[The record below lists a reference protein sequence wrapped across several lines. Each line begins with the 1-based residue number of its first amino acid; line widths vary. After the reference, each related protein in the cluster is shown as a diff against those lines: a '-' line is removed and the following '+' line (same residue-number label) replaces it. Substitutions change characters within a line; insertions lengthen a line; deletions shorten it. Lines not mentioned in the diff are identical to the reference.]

1 MPDQDGSRDQFS
13 QSTPIL
19 FGVLAAIC
27 ATIMAILVWR
37 NEQTVAH
44 RETMAELNS
53 EADLIESL
61 LRQRTDALELIMR
74 GGGSLISGET
84 LPTDDQWQGYVS
96 GLDLGQRYPSV
107 VGLGFGPYVDRTDLP
122 RFQQEWKARTGQLIN
137 IRPWGV
143 RPEYAPLIY
152 LAPAT
157 AQTRSLIGMDMYVE
171 HVRHEAMQR
180 ALESGQPWLS
190 GPITLFLDKSD
201 AAVHS
206 MIFYTPIYRGG
217 MHPDAL
223 AARRTE
229 MVGWVYIPFRTQKFI
244 DMTVKSV
251 SRKMKL
257 RVSDV
262 TDAGNEAMIAEDR
275 GLRDKSFHRL
285 ISRSVPLY
293 GRVLRLDF
301 FGDND
306 AGTARSLWVLW
317 SGLPL
322 AFACGVI
329 AFLLVRTQARAN
341 VLARDMTR
349 AHARSEALFRSAM
362 VHSGIGMAL
371 LDDKGDIVEVNPV
384 FTRLFERDI
393 DALRG
398 MHFANLLDHGSV
410 GLVEQGEEG
419 GMRREIRRF
428 ARRNGELRHVALVYG
443 KIPDRDGV
451 DINLL
456 VQAEDISDRVRNEAR
471 IRALNRTLELRVDA
485 RTRELSEANQQ
496 LETFAYSVSHDL
508 RAPLRAIDGF
518 SRLLSDRHGDA
529 LDESARGYLARIR
542 EGARRMDDLIGA
554 ILAISRVS
562 RDSLQRQPL
571 DLSALV
577 REVVDELRVSEP
589 QRVAEVAIEPGLHAE
604 GDPSLLRTLMQN
616 LIGNAWKFTR
626 DREIAHIRFG
636 RDADGRYFVEDD
648 GVGFDPAYADKL
660 FQLFQRLHSESE
672 FSGYGIG
679 LASVR
684 RIVERHGGTIRAQG
698 EAGRGARFMFT
709 LPGIPREADDDHHQ
723 I

>member
-1 MPDQDGSRDQFS
+1 
-13 QSTPIL
+13 
-19 FGVLAAIC
+19 
-27 ATIMAILVWR
+27 
-37 NEQTVAH
+37 
-44 RETMAELNS
+44 
-53 EADLIESL
+53 
-61 LRQRTDALELIMR
+61 
-74 GGGSLISGET
+74 
-84 LPTDDQWQGYVS
+84 
-96 GLDLGQRYPSV
+96 
-107 VGLGFGPYVDRTDLP
+107 
-122 RFQQEWKARTGQLIN
+122 
-137 IRPWGV
+137 
-143 RPEYAPLIY
+143 
-152 LAPAT
+152 
-157 AQTRSLIGMDMYVE
+157 
-171 HVRHEAMQR
+171 
-180 ALESGQPWLS
+180 
-190 GPITLFLDKSD
+190 
-201 AAVHS
+201 
-206 MIFYTPIYRGG
+206 
-217 MHPDAL
+217 
-223 AARRTE
+223 
-229 MVGWVYIPFRTQKFI
+229 
-244 DMTVKSV
+244 
-251 SRKMKL
+251 
-257 RVSDV
+257 
-262 TDAGNEAMIAEDR
+262 
-275 GLRDKSFHRL
+275 
-285 ISRSVPLY
+285 
-293 GRVLRLDF
+293 
-301 FGDND
+301 
-306 AGTARSLWVLW
+306 
-317 SGLPL
+317 
-322 AFACGVI
+322 
-329 AFLLVRTQARAN
+329 
-341 VLARDMTR
+341 MTR

-428 ARRNGELRHVALVYG
+428 ARRNGELRHVARVYG

-636 RDADGRYFVEDD
+636 RDAEGRYFVEDD